1 MISPQIHLSDRS
13 RAADRTTSTRA
24 RRRGVVS
31 FTRNTL
37 SRFVSAESPSPNEM
51 LAMELENVAN
61 CSSDRSLAHSILR
74 QTARDLR
81 RFSGARTPAQREL
94 YTDAYTW
101 LMANEFAWPCS
112 FLNVCATLGLQPE
125 QTRTDLINA
134 AREPWY
140 SYVLTVARNTA
151 NSFTSIL

>member
-1 MISPQIHLSDRS
+1 MISPQIHLRDRPHA
-13 RAADRTTSTRA
+13 RDRTGNETST
-24 RRRGVVS
+24 
-31 FTRNTL
+31 
-37 SRFVSAESPSPNEM
+37 
-51 LAMELENVAN
+51 MELQSAAN
-61 CSSDRSLAHSILR
+61 CSSDRSLAHGILR

-81 RFSGARTPAQREL
+81 RFSDARTAAQREL

-125 QTRTDLINA
+125 QTRADLVDA

-140 SYVLTVARNTA
+140 SHVLTVARNTA
-151 NSFTSIL
+151 NSFASIL